1 MRLIPVKTKP
11 FSRQIWVKFV
21 MREIGL
27 RMREV
32 HGNPDVWLLESKAP
46 AANSPWEQTRA
57 YGDGLGQAG
66 SLDVTPVVDA
76 EAQLRIGVLQDYF
89 VGLRATMQ
97 TRRAYSLH
105 VLCRSAIEACAF
117 SAWIFDPG
125 IDPAER
131 ALRGILLRRQS
142 LEEHLRSLK
151 RELKSPHPDKSEP
164 ENLLDVDRA
173 KNVTEG
179 HLSEMEWAL
188 QEVSADIKAKDE
200 RQVASSVE
208 VPSATQRVRE
218 LLCDDMELPQGSDAY
233 HRLSGVTHS
242 NSIGIL
248 GTWNIDDGKPFIDYY
263 TFLTYLHL
271 ALCAIT
277 FSLERRA
284 ACWGDTYKSTGLNKI
299 IGRLERV
306 IEGEPGVLL
315 LG

>member
-1 MRLIPVKTKP
+1 M
-11 FSRQIWVKFV
+11 KFV

-46 AANSPWEQTRA
+46 AADSPWEQTRA
-57 YGDGLGQAG
+57 YGDGLGQVG
-66 SLDVTPVVDA
+66 PLGVTQIVDA
-76 EAQLRIGVLQDYF
+76 EARLRIDMLQDYF

-97 TRRAYSLH
+97 TRRVYSLH

-117 SAWIFDPG
+117 SAWIFDPNV
-125 IDPAER
+125 DPAER
-131 ALRGILLRRQS
+131 ALRGILLGRQS
-142 LEEHLRSLK
+142 LEEHQRSLK
-151 RELKSPHPDKSEP
+151 RELDGPHSDKSEP
-164 ENLLDVDRA
+164 EYLLDVGRA
-173 KNVTEG
+173 KDVVEG
-179 HLSEMEWAL
+179 HLSEMESAL
-188 QEVSADIKAKDE
+188 QEVRVDIMSRDE
-200 RQVASSVE
+200 RQVAPSVK

-233 HRLSGVTHS
+233 HRLSGITHS
-242 NSIGIL
+242 SSIGIL
-248 GTWNIDDGKPFIDYY
+248 GTWNMDDGKPFIDYY
-263 TFLTYLHL
+263 TFLTHLHL

-284 ACWGDTYKSTGLNKI
+284 ACWGDTYKSTGLNRI